1 MTRNDSIISMPLI
14 DAAIARHGA
23 RAVLIAAL
31 GAMLRPAAAKRD
43 ALPGRPDLPVNDHLR
58 RDIGLHPN
66 PPPKSWELIR

>member
-1 MTRNDSIISMPLI
+1 MTRNDSLLSMPLI

-31 GAMLRPAAAKRD
+31 GAMLRPAAAIRD
-43 ALPGRPDLPVNDHLR
+43 TGPGRANLPLNDHLR

-66 PPPKSWELIR
+66 PPPKSWELMR